1 MIHKLGDPDSTMGG
15 HRVGAAR
22 IMSHDN
28 GVVNRQP
35 GSGGLRRG
43 GWMSLLVHLGGLGKA

>member
-1 MIHKLGDPDSTMGG
+1 MIHKLGDPGSTTGG